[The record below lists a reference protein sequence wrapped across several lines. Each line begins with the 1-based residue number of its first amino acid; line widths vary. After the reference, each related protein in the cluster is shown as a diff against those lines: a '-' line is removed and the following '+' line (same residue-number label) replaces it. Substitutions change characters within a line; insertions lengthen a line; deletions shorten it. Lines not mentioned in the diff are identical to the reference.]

1 MSSFSVRGRILLGR
15 ELVAGTLVVRDGRVD
30 AILRDPHGVGTD
42 IRAPRPALDAA
53 IVAPGFIDLQV
64 NGGFG
69 AEVGEDADA
78 LRHLAKRLPRT
89 GVTAFLPTVITSP
102 PAFYPR
108 VFAAYDAARGA
119 AGARLLG
126 LHLEGPF
133 LSTARKGAH
142 QQDLIEN
149 ADLNLFD
156 LFLQNEA
163 VRLVT
168 VAPERRGVLARIRQ
182 LRERGVLVSLGH
194 TDADYEGFV
203 RGVDMGARMATHLYN
218 AMSPFSHRAPGVI
231 GAALL
236 DDRVTV
242 GLIPDGVHSHP
253 ASVRLAARAKGPDG
267 VALVT
272 DMMAAAGM
280 PPGTYSLGG
289 VPVHV
294 DSGAARRDDGTLAGS
309 VLTLDQAVRN
319 VVSWAGVTVVDAL
332 RMASEIPARLL
343 GLEHTGHIVIGAAAD
358 LALLNED
365 LCVTGTIIGG
375 ERVYEEEQ
383 LWTAR

>member
-1 MSSFSVRGRILLGR
+1 MDSFSVRGRILLGK
-15 ELVAGTLVVRDGRVD
+15 ELVAGTLVVRNGRVD
-30 AILRDPHGVGTD
+30 AILRGPSGVEAD
-42 IRAPRPALDAA
+42 SRALRPALDAA

-69 AEVGEDADA
+69 AEVGADADA
-78 LRHLAKRLPRT
+78 LRHLAACLPRT

-102 PAFYPR
+102 AAFYPR

-119 AGARLLG
+119 AGSRLLG

-133 LSTARKGAH
+133 LSPARKGAH
-142 QQDLIEN
+142 RQDLIEE
-149 ADLNLFD
+149 ADLTLFD

-168 VAPERRGVLARIRQ
+168 VAPERSGVLARIRQ

-253 ASVRLAARAKGPDG
+253 ASVRLAARAKGLDG

-280 PPGTYSLGG
+280 PSGTYSLGG
-289 VPVHV
+289 APVYV

-319 VVSWAGVTVVDAL
+319 VVNWAGVTVADAL

-343 GLEHTGHIVIGAAAD
+343 GLEGAGRIVVGAAAD
-358 LALLNED
+358 LTLLNED
-365 LCVTGTIIGG
+365 LYVTGAIIGG

-383 LWTAR
+383 PWTAR

>member
-1 MSSFSVRGRILLGR
+1 MDSFSVCGRILLGR
-15 ELVAGTLVVRDGRVD
+15 ELVAGTLVVRDGRIDMILRGQQGREVD
-30 AILRDPHGVGTD
+30 ARVPQPV
-42 IRAPRPALDAA
+42 LDAA

-78 LRHLAKRLPRT
+78 LCHLAACLPRT

-119 AGARLLG
+119 VGARLLG

-133 LSTARKGAH
+133 LSPARKGAH
-142 QQDLIEN
+142 RQDLIED
-149 ADLNLFD
+149 ADLTLFD

-168 VAPERRGVLARIRQ
+168 VAPERPGVLAHIRQ

-194 TDADYEGFV
+194 TDADYEGFM

-218 AMSPFSHRAPGVI
+218 AMSPFGHRAPGVI

-253 ASVRLAARAKGPDG
+253 ASVRLAVRLKGSDS

-272 DMMAAAGM
+272 DMIAAAGM

-294 DSGAARRDDGTLAGS
+294 DGDVARRDDGTLSGS

-319 VVSWAGVTVVDAL
+319 VVSWAGVTPADAL

-343 GLEHTGHIVIGAAAD
+343 GLERAGRIVVGADAD
-358 LALLNED
+358 LVLLD
-365 LCVTGTIIGG
+365 DKLCVTGAIIGG
-375 ERVYEEEQ
+375 ERVYGEEEP
-383 LWTAR
+383 WTVR